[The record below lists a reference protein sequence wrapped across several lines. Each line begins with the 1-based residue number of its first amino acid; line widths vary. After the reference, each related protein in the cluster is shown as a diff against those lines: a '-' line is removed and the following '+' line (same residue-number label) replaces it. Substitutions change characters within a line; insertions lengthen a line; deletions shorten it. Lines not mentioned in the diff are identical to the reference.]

1 LECQLKIGEKYL
13 VEITNGLLKENPR
26 FGWYK
31 LEDCPF
37 LKDEDGND
45 TTTRKTTFTLGFD
58 PEIGQPIIGKEY
70 ELTNTIDGRT
80 SDKKGTAVPIKKSD
94 ALSGKLEFKILGIVG
109 TQWDNI
115 TRRHPTL
122 FRSTK
127 WYHNMVN
134 IMEHVS
140 AIWIK
145 DFKID
150 ISSSV
155 DSPGVIAESKN
166 KDLLYTSAEER
177 KYIKSKDD
185 IDFKI
190 NSQVSSD
197 EAKNLGLPNTTSVS
211 NVIDLQ
217 TNLGLTGIYTYEE
230 ENSFNRPE
238 KLYVD

>member
-45 TTTRKTTFTLGFD
+45 TDTRKTTFTLGFD

-70 ELTNTIDGRT
+70 ELTNTADGRT
-80 SDKKGTAVPIKKSD
+80 SGNEQGTAVPIKKSD

-127 WYHNMVN
+127 WYHDMVN

-145 DFKID
+145 DFRIIPLGSNDNSAIAVTKDKD
-150 ISSSV
+150 I
-155 DSPGVIAESKN
+155 
-166 KDLLYTSAEER
+166 LYTSAEER
-177 KYIKSKDD
+177 KYIKTKDD

-190 NSQVSSD
+190 NTQLSSD

-217 TNLGLTGIYTYEE
+217 TKLGLTGIYTYEDE
-230 ENSFNRPE
+230 SSFNRPE